1 MSLAVSKVFPMS
13 LAVRKVLLPLL
24 RGGMQGKERNAL
36 QLIDMFPYER
46 ESEL

>member
-24 RGGMQGKERNAL
+24 SGGTEGKERNAL
-36 QLIDMFPYER
+36 QLIDMFPYEQ
-46 ESEL
+46 SEL